1 MSLRS
6 KIAGSFTAISV
17 AVVVVL
23 LGVIYFTSRSYTHD
37 EFYRRLEERAQ
48 LYAFIQLEKDEM
60 SPESYM
66 EILDR
71 QNFRLEN
78 ETDFLLSVN
87 RMDTIDPS
95 LGIDRSALTQ
105 IEEEGVL
112 KGFSKGEH
120 WVALYYPDNQGEFVI
135 VSKARDIYG
144 ERKLKHLGLILL
156 IIALVYAVGVYFVGR
171 FYARITLRPLNR
183 LIAQIHSFDFQHADQ
198 RLSTDSKEVEVQN
211 LAKAFNAQ
219 LDSVEMAIESQN
231 NFISHA
237 SHELKNPLTA
247 ILGEVETSGERA
259 LSDSE
264 YRDSLSRIGQEAEK
278 INQIT
283 LRLLKLAQTSFGSE
297 MLHSE
302 FYIDELLFA
311 VIENW
316 KNQTDKKR
324 LVLNLITEEVDHD
337 VFKFTGNEELIEIAL
352 INVID
357 NALKF
362 SEGKVEITF
371 TLSGN
376 QMNPVIKVR
385 DHGIGIPPEALG
397 EIYKPFFRA
406 DNARIKPG
414 FGIGL
419 PLTKKVMDMHH
430 FKMDVQP
437 EKRGTLVTLIF
448 R

>member
-6 KIAGSFTAISV
+6 KIAISFTVISV
-17 AVVVVL
+17 IVVVIL
-23 LGVIYFTSRSYTHD
+23 LSVIYYTSSNYTRD

-48 LYAFIQLEKDEM
+48 LHAFIMLEKDEM
-60 SPESYM
+60 SVESYD
-66 EILDR
+66 EIMDR
-71 QNFRLEN
+71 QSFRLEN
-78 ETDFLLSVN
+78 EIDFLLSVN
-87 RMDTIDPS
+87 RMDTINPS
-95 LGIDRSALTQ
+95 LGVDPYLLSG
-105 IEEEGVL
+105 IETEKVLRGV
-112 KGFSKGEH
+112 SNGEY
-120 WVALYYPDNQGEFVI
+120 WVALYYPDNEGEFVVI
-135 VSKARDIYG
+135 SKAKDIYG
-144 ERKLKHLGLILL
+144 ERKLKHLRLILI
-156 IIALVYAVGVYFVGR
+156 IIALVYAVGIYVLGL

-183 LIAQIHSFDFQHADQ
+183 LIQQIHSFDYQRPDQ
-198 RLSTDSKEVEVQN
+198 RLSTDSKEEEVQN

-219 LDSVEMAIESQN
+219 LDSVELAMESQN

-247 ILGEVETSGERA
+247 ILGEVETNSEQA
-259 LSDSE
+259 ISPNE
-264 YRDSLSRIGQEAEK
+264 YRESLSRIGQEAEK

-283 LRLLKLAQTSFGSE
+283 LRLLKLAQTSFGNE
-297 MLHSE
+297 KLHTE
-302 FYIDELLFA
+302 FYIDELLFS

-316 KNQTDKKR
+316 KDQSAKNR

-337 VFKFTGNEELIEIAL
+337 TFKYTGNEELIEIAL

-362 SEGKVEITF
+362 SDHKVEITF
-371 TLSGN
+371 TLSN
-376 QMNPVIKVR
+376 TQEIPIIKVR

-419 PLTKKVMDMHH
+419 PLTKKIMDMHH
-430 FKMDVQP
+430 FQMDVFP
-437 EKRGTLVTLIF
+437 EKQGTTVVLTF
-448 R
+448 G